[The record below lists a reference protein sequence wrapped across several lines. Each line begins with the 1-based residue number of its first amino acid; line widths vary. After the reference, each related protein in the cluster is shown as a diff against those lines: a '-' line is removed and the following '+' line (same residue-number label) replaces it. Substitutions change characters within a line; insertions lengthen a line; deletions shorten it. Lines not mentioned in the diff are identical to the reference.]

1 MKFNEKELEEIKD
14 AMSVVIEN
22 LIHRNLMVVNE
33 GTQHHPDY
41 IVGGTDD
48 LKRELCHYVESLLAG

>member
-1 MKFNEKELEEIKD
+1 MAREKELEEIKA
-14 AMSVVIEN
+14 AMSAAIEN
-22 LIHRNLMVVNE
+22 LIHRNLMVVNQ
-33 GTQHHPDY
+33 GTQQRPDY